1 MTSSKID
8 IQIDFLSQNLSFKV
22 LLNLYNPMPIR
33 FLLINTFLNFNKCV
47 NNLGYGIGP
56 MTN

>member
-33 FLLINTFLNFNKCV
+33 FLLINTFLNFNNDV